1 MVCVRNEVKVE
12 KILKKGV
19 DTTLQVV
26 YACIKQEERNLRSG
40 KSTKPR
46 KEETN
51 PILRRWG
58 GVSTYE
64 AISLMIAFGSLIVLI
79 LGQKNDR

>member
-1 MVCVRNEVKVE
+1 MVCGKNEEKVE
-12 KILKKGV
+12 KILKKGLTYV
-19 DTTLQVV
+19 ESMC
-26 YACIKQEERNLRSG
+26 YSKAKQEERNLWSG

-46 KEETN
+46 KEEAK

-58 GVSTYE
+58 DMSTYE